1 MCIDSLIASYL
12 SGMSLLKDPGELVPC
27 FVVDLALSS
36 TTIHILQH
44 VPMPEEGRVPVARA
58 MEGSNFPTKL
68 DITAVVEV
76 TLEGVGVVGV
86 LADKLL
92 SLQASFRRL
101 SIHLDM
107 SVDKRTLQY
116 SLPDSTIL
124 DLSLSNVKVHKS
136 SELLSLAGEVSTT
149 IGHRGPEIAAATAI
163 ALSTTGSQIVAVFHG
178 SKEQKEAT
186 VRNIIHGILKVSES
200 KPVLDPLSTIQ
211 PSYLVQSGIPL
222 ELRTAP
228 TFRFLYHL
236 RSCVLNLGK
245 AERDLLSVVP
255 DANDT
260 ITKEVLLGLLETR
273 LNTLDQDPY
282 NSDHKS
288 ALDILLPSTPTPA
301 NGKDHFFVERPS
313 SISLRIV
320 QTSIII
326 FDPSGQLPSQFN
338 MTNLHLSIRRD
349 LTELLQFTSNNPTSM
364 SQTSLR
370 EKASR
375 SVMIT
380 SAVLSLGDVTLTVFP
395 HLMHFAQHIL
405 RVRRQHGLGLDASN
419 QTSIQDTPSF
429 IRNSKLT
436 NFNLIVGLRH
446 LRVQAAAENLV
457 IVVGVVGLQSSVSS
471 LAQSG
476 SDQSVNSSILFEE
489 VYVQGRSPANPTQ
502 ESDQDILAA
511 VSVMKGRGNGVSRQE
526 LLPSRA
532 NLRIVFCID
541 QLKLN
546 VPRSALRLYRFVE
559 EWRADFLPGIE
570 ATVNALLLELNST
583 KSVSPASPLV
593 SPPRSVLHL
602 HGQLT
607 HFEIAL
613 QVMHGT
619 WLSLAANNTIGYT
632 YSSSAPV
639 SGSTHIF
646 GCQVGSIIINV
657 ASKPNAQD
665 VAPSSRVQ
673 LVLPPLSLAG
683 QYDGSCV
690 HALLLAELIELK
702 VKPSHWDTLLAVQQK
717 FGSDFNDLLLLMQKP
732 RLKSSA
738 PSPRKGSGAK
748 AKLQYG
754 GFVKLKGFRIG
765 LEGMSSTLYLE
776 CSDIGGG
783 ANSAEGW
790 AWDIGLSRLM
800 LSLAPR
806 PIGRD
811 SVLSGDRRSASITI
825 DFNIRSSSG
834 DHRQVGSLEKALQ
847 ISITKIHAVMQPS
860 SIGEV
865 GDFIDHL
872 QVRISI

>member
-1 MCIDSLIASYL
+1 MCIDLLIASYL
-12 SGMSLLKDPGELVPC
+12 SGVSLLKDPGELVPC

-36 TTIHILQH
+36 ATIHILQH

-68 DITAVVEV
+68 DVTAVVEV
-76 TLEGVGVVGV
+76 TLEGVGVAGI
-86 LADKLL
+86 LADKLNF
-92 SLQASFRRL
+92 LQASFQRL

-107 SVDKRTLQY
+107 SIDKRTLQ
-116 SLPDSTIL
+116 STLPNSTIL

-136 SELLSLAGEVSTT
+136 GELLSLAGEISTK
-149 IGHRGPEIAAATAI
+149 IGHRGPEIVAATAI
-163 ALSTTGSQIVAVFHG
+163 ALSTTGSQIVAVLHG
-178 SKEQKEAT
+178 SKEQKDAT
-186 VRNIIHGILKVSES
+186 IRNIIHGILKASES

-222 ELRTAP
+222 ELRTVP

-255 DANDT
+255 DAKDAVT
-260 ITKEVLLGLLETR
+260 IEVLLELLETR
-273 LNTLDQDPY
+273 LTTLDQDPY

-288 ALDILLPSTPTPA
+288 ALSILLPSAPTPA
-301 NGKDHFFVERPS
+301 NGKDHPFVERPS

-320 QTSIII
+320 QTSVII
-326 FDPSGQLPSQFN
+326 FDPSGQLPSHFN
-338 MTNLHLSIRRD
+338 MTDLYLNIRRD
-349 LTELLQFTSNNPTSM
+349 LTELLQFTSNNPTST
-364 SQTSLR
+364 QTSLR
-370 EKASR
+370 EKVSR

-419 QTSIQDTPSF
+419 QTSIRDTSPS
-429 IRNSKLT
+429 IKNSKLT
-436 NFNLIVGLRH
+436 NFNFIVGLRH

-457 IVVGVVGLQSSVSS
+457 IVVGVVGLQSSSSS
-471 LAQSG
+471 LAQSRN
-476 SDQSVNSSILFEE
+476 DQSVNSSILFEE

-511 VSVMKGRGNGVSRQE
+511 VSVVKGQGNGVSRQE
-526 LLPSRA
+526 LLSSRA

-546 VPRSALRLYRFVE
+546 VPRSALRLYHFVE

-593 SPPRSVLHL
+593 SPSRSVLHL
-602 HGQLT
+602 HGRLT

-632 YSSSAPV
+632 HSSSAPV

-646 GCQVGSIIINV
+646 GCQVGSIVINV
-657 ASKPNAQD
+657 ASKPNARD

-683 QYDGSCV
+683 QYDGSRV
-690 HALLLAELIELK
+690 HALLLAERIELK

-717 FGSDFNDLLLLMQKP
+717 FGSDFNDLLLLMQKS

-738 PSPRKGSGAK
+738 PSPRKGSGAT
-748 AKLQYG
+748 AKLRYG

-783 ANSAEGW
+783 ASSAGGW
-790 AWDIGLSRLM
+790 AWDIGLSGLM

-811 SVLSGDRRSASITI
+811 LVLSGDRRSASIAI

-847 ISITKIHAVMQPS
+847 ITITRIHAVMQPS

-872 QVRISI
+872 QVRIFI